1 MEFSDLGVVFDEG
14 RQCSMKGM
22 GVVSGLV
29 KITEDDLER
38 IMNDFDPIEAPPG
51 PYIVQPQKRGKKY
64 HLFKL
69 LINIY
74 IKRKNNLVDWSP
86 RNGKIHICPTSCQ
99 ESWLC
104 LL

>member
-1 MEFSDLGVVFDEG
+1 MIIKLSFEFMFVNLIKSKKMEFSDLGVVFDEG

-51 PYIVQPQKRGKKY
+51 PYIVQPQKKGKKI
-64 HLFKL
+64 LF
-69 LINIY
+69 
-74 IKRKNNLVDWSP
+74 
-86 RNGKIHICPTSCQ
+86 
-99 ESWLC
+99 
-104 LL
+104 

>member
-29 KITEDDLER
+29 KITEEDLER

-51 PYIVQPQKRGKKY
+51 PYIVQPQKKGKKII
-64 HLFKL
+64 FSSKFTR
-69 LINIY
+69 IS
-74 IKRKNNLVDWSP
+74 IKRKNYLVDWSA
-86 RNGKIHICPTSCQ
+86 RNGKIHISPASCQ